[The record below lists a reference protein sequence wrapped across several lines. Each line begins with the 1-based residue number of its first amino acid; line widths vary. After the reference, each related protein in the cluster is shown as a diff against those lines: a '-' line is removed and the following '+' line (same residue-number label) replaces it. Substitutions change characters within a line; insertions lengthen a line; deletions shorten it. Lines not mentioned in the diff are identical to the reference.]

1 MDCANPALT
10 TAAGLTDT
18 TTLAVLVQPA
28 LVSEYVYVPGV
39 FVPGTNVPKLPP
51 VKEIGPD
58 QVPTVEG
65 PPNKELKRFTLVEF
79 EQTLIAALAPAFG
92 RGFTVT
98 VIEMGVPG
106 QPFAVGVT
114 V

>member
-1 MDCANPALT
+1 MDCADPALT
-10 TAAGLTDT
+10 TAAGLTVAAT
-18 TTLAVLVQPA
+18 FAVLVQPA
-28 LVSEYVYVPGV
+28 LVSEYVYVPAV
-39 FVPGTNVPKLPP
+39 LVPGTNVPKLPP
-51 VKEIGPD
+51 VKELVPD
-58 QVPTVEG
+58 HVPPVAG
-65 PPNKELKRFTLVEF
+65 KFSNELKRFTLVEF
-79 EQTLIAALAPAFG
+79 EQTLIAALVPALG